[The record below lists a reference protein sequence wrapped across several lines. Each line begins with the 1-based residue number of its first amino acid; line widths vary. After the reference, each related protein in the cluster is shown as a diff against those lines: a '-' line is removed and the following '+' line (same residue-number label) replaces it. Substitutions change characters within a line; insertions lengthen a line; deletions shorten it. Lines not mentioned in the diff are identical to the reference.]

1 MKIHS
6 WIPKFFFVK
15 WKKEQ
20 VSICSCFFIVMLIQ
34 LPMLIQQ
41 PGFFDILKMCS
52 LNGFFSGFF
61 CLNIS
66 YYCFRSTANYQVWKQ
81 TTYVSLLQTKILNR
95 GWYMTR
101 KHSQEKN
108 VKEAVVH
115 VKISTER
122 LKRWKILCC
131 VSMEKH
137 TLCAIRLVENIQRP
151 QDALSLIR
159 N

>member
-1 MKIHS
+1 
-6 WIPKFFFVK
+6 
-15 WKKEQ
+15 
-20 VSICSCFFIVMLIQ
+20 
-34 LPMLIQQ
+34 
-41 PGFFDILKMCS
+41 
-52 LNGFFSGFF
+52 
-61 CLNIS
+61 
-66 YYCFRSTANYQVWKQ
+66 
-81 TTYVSLLQTKILNR
+81 
-95 GWYMTR
+95 MTR

-159 N
+159 S